1 MNLMPVAPVMPA
13 HVRPLAP
20 LDAEVTD
27 FDLMN
32 LKGPKAGKDPIRT
45 VFNGLQNLEENED
58 LVFLMPI
65 APVMPVHPRPLAPL
79 DPEVTD
85 FDLLLL

>member
-1 MNLMPVAPVMPA
+1 MPIAPIMPP

-32 LKGPKAGKDPIRT
+32 L
-45 VFNGLQNLEENED
+45 
-58 LVFLMPI
+58 MPI
-65 APVMPVHPRPLAPL
+65 APIMPVHPRPLAPL
-79 DPEVTD
+79 DAEVTD
-85 FDLLLL
+85 FDLMNLGEKPKAGKDPVWTIFSHL

>member
-1 MNLMPVAPVMPA
+1 MPIAPLMPVHP
-13 HVRPLAP
+13 RPLAP

-32 LKGPKAGKDPIRT
+32 
-45 VFNGLQNLEENED
+45 
-58 LVFLMPI
+58 LMPI

-79 DPEVTD
+79 DAEVTD
-85 FDLLLL
+85 FDL